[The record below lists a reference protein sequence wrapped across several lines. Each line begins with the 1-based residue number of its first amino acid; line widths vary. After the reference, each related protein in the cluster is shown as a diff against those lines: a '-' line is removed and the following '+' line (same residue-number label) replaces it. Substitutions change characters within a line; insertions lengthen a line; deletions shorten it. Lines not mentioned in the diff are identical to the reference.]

1 ILYNKGGFA
10 LSLLNHF
17 QSSNL
22 QSSFS
27 SDSPRYLEEPIT
39 LIIIEISFSFSVL
52 RATRRI
58 VKHFQNKLWDELDDF
73 EAWFHIFTLYQ
84 NTHVLDKGRLKACNA
99 RDADECKS
107 VEKLKKLQEQKL
119 IEKLFQPEQM
129 KIRDK
134 FYMISAYGRTKKMS
148 DMAAYAFLQFR

>member
-1 ILYNKGGFA
+1 LVLYNKGGFG

-107 VEKLKKLQEQKL
+107 VEVMFPLFLGYNRNLKGSKNRNSLRSYFSQS
-119 IEKLFQPEQM
+119 
-129 KIRDK
+129 R
-134 FYMISAYGRTKKMS
+134 
-148 DMAAYAFLQFR
+148 